1 VDDAI
6 CQCGFAVV
14 DMGNNGKITDMLQA
28 QNNNPVK
35 SGGFAKR
42 EF

>member
-1 VDDAI
+1 VDIGLQKAL
-6 CQCGFAVV
+6 A
-14 DMGNNGKITDMLQA
+14 DMLQA